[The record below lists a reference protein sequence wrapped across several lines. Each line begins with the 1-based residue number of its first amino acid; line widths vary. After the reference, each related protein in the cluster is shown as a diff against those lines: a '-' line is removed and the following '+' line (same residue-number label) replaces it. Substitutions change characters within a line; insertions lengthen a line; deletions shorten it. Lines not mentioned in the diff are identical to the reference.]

1 MKEIV
6 AKRYARALI
15 QIGQEDGNCE
25 GYGEQLRAFRDL
37 MDASPELRAVM
48 ANPIYERQGK
58 KALLGALS
66 QKLGLSPV
74 VSNFLLLLVDKRRI
88 GFFPEIVTCYER
100 LADEVAG
107 RVRARV
113 VSAVPL
119 DKATVVEIKKQ
130 LESMTRME
138 VLIELQQDP
147 ELIGGV
153 VTQIGDKLYDG
164 SVRAQLMSIKENL
177 TKG

>member
-1 MKEIV
+1 MKEII

-15 QIGQEDGNCE
+15 QIGQEDGNYE

-58 KALLGALS
+58 KALVGALS

-88 GFFPEIVTCYER
+88 GFFREIVACYER

-107 RVRARV
+107 RIRARV

-119 DKATVVEIKKQ
+119 DEATVVEIKKQ
-130 LESMTRME
+130 LESMTHME
-138 VLIELQQDP
+138 VLVELQQDP

-164 SVRAQLMSIKENL
+164 SVRTQLMSIKENL
-177 TKG
+177 MKG